1 MKKLMM
7 VLAASALGLAAC
19 SDKNSYKVIGT
30 VADAADGDTVFIQE
44 IVGRDLHK
52 TDTAIIVS
60 GKFTFTGRQDST
72 VTRYLTYM
80 AEDGRNG
87 YATDFFLENGQ
98 INAELG
104 KKSRVWGT
112 SNNDIY
118 QSFKDKQNSIDE
130 EQYEIVESLQD
141 TTLTAEQLNDKKA
154 QVEAKDSELAE
165 LISQTIDENITN
177 PVGVYLLNRNSYVLD
192 YETLEP
198 LLEKLPTKYQKTDRI
213 SHLKEQIKVAKN
225 TAVGQKFIDLEMQDP
240 EGKTVKLSD
249 FIKKN
254 KYTLIDFWASWCPP
268 CRAEMPNL
276 VKVYNEYKKQG
287 FGIVGVSFDKDHAAW
302 EAGIKNLHLT
312 WPQMSDLKFW
322 NSKGAELY
330 AVRSIPYTVLV
341 AQDGTIIA
349 KGLHGQEL
357 QEKLQQLLKK

>member
-7 VLAASALGLAAC
+7 VLAASALGMAAC
-19 SDKNSYKVIGT
+19 SDGNSYKVIGT
-30 VADAADGDTVFIQE
+30 VVGAADGDTVFMQE
-44 IVGRDLHK
+44 IVGRDLHR
-52 TDTAIIVS
+52 TDTALIVD

-72 VTRYLTYM
+72 VTRFLTYM
-80 AEDGRNG
+80 TENGSNG

-98 INAELG
+98 IQAALG
-104 KKSRVWGT
+104 EKSHVSGT
-112 SNNDIY
+112 ASNDIY
-118 QSFKDKQNSIDE
+118 QSFKDKQNTLDE
-130 EQYEIVESLQD
+130 AQYAIIESLQD
-141 TTLTAEQLNDKKA
+141 TTLTNEQLNAKKA
-154 QVEAKDSELAE
+154 QVEAKDAELAE
-165 LISQTIDENITN
+165 LISQTIEENITN

-198 LLEKLPTKYQKTDRI
+198 LLEKLPAQYHNNDRI
-213 SHLKEQIKVAKN
+213 SHLKEQIKVSKN
-225 TAVGQKFIDLEMQDP
+225 TAVGQKFIDLEMQNP
-240 EGKTVKLSD
+240 AGKAVKLSD
-249 FIKKN
+249 FIQKN

-276 VKVYNEYKKQG
+276 IKAYNEYKNQG
-287 FGIVGVSFDKDHAAW
+287 FGIVGVSFDKDQVAW
-302 EAGIKNLHLT
+302 ETGIKNLNLT

-341 AQDGTIIA
+341 AQDGTIVA

-357 QEKLQQLLKK
+357 QDKLKQLFKK